1 MSIRNRSSALEIR
14 SRKPRIDLLW
24 QENDHVVIISTGQ
37 PSKWIGR
44 CKHCG
49 GVHEQQSRS
58 IKKNY
63 MARECPAFA
72 PRNKIYKNVED
83 SKLVLKYGIT
93 FEDFKAMLKNQNYQC
108 AICGIH
114 QAQLVYRMAVDHDHS
129 TNKVRGL
136 LCRPCNHAIGL
147 LKDDPRNADRA
158 SEYLKAN
165 KE

>member
-1 MSIRNRSSALEIR
+1 MSIRNRSSAPETR

-24 QENDHVVIISTGQ
+24 KENDHVVVISTGQ

-49 GVHEQQSRS
+49 GVHEQQGRS

-93 FEDFKAMLKNQNYQC
+93 FEDFKSMLRNQNYQC

-114 QAQLVYRMAVDHDHS
+114 QAQLIYRMAVDHDHS
-129 TNKVRGL
+129 TGNVRGL

-147 LKDDPRNADRA
+147 LKDDSRNAARA
-158 SEYLKAN
+158 SEYLKAH

>member
-63 MARECPAFA
+63 MARECPSFA

-93 FEDFKAMLKNQNYQC
+93 FDDFKAMLKNQNYQC

-129 TNKVRGL
+129 TGKVRGL
-136 LCRPCNHAIGL
+136 LCRPCNHALGL
-147 LKDDPRNADRA
+147 LKDDPRNAARA